1 MTDTQTQLQSPKQAA
16 RQSYS
21 GQRLSARH
29 FEDVYA
35 ITGIIERDITHDA
48 SFYQSRENYAFAFSK
63 GLKLTPS
70 QCENIIGDV
79 FKARFGKTMNQMR
92 EDYIKRDE
100 EIAQDQALPY
110 AEKLKTLIQDGQSFY
125 KAQDII
131 ASEMTHALGITSKRS
146 KALMKDAHQQAHGME
161 LYDVSKELEAAYQMS
176 PEKQSTKQS
185 TVQGQKR
192 QAKRQ
197 MQPTP

>member
-1 MTDTQTQLQSPKQAA
+1 MTDTQTPPQSPKHAA

-92 EDYIKRDE
+92 GDYIKRDE
-100 EIAQDQALPY
+100 EAAQDQVLPY
-110 AEKLKTLIQDGQSFY
+110 AEKLKTLIQDGQPFY

-131 ASEMTHALGITSKRS
+131 ASEMTHALGMTSKRS
-146 KALMKDAHQQAHGME
+146 KALMKDAHQQAHGTE
-161 LYDVSKELEAAYQMS
+161 LYDVSKELESAYQ
-176 PEKQSTKQS
+176 EA
-185 TVQGQKR
+185 QGQTPKPLAKQGPKR

-197 MQPTP
+197 MHPTP